1 VKLSVVG
8 TLYKSVETLHE
19 FVERASI
26 AARQAVGDSYEI
38 ILVVDGDEESLIA
51 AKQLPELGHHVV
63 VVDLSRNFGHHK
75 AMMTGLEH
83 SLGDLVFLID
93 TDLEEEPE
101 WLLTFL
107 SLIEE
112 HQVDVVCGVQEKRRG
127 RLFERISGYWFYFFF
142 SRLTGFKVRNNV
154 TARLMTRRYVNSL
167 LEYKETEVVL
177 GGLWALTG
185 YAQIP
190 ALIQKGDSSRTTY
203 PIRKRLSVAVE
214 SIVSFS
220 NLPLVWSFYFSVA
233 IFVGSVGFLAVLMYL
248 YFAGAESV
256 DGYLSVIASVWV
268 FSALVLLSQGI
279 QNFYIATIFSEVK
292 NRPRSIVR
300 SIYGRGTI

>member
-1 VKLSVVG
+1 MKLSVVG
-8 TLYKSVETLHE
+8 TLYKSSETLQE

-26 AARQAVGDSYEI
+26 TARQAVGDDYEI
-38 ILVVDGDEESLIA
+38 ILVVDGDEESLVA
-51 AKQLPELGHHVV
+51 AKQLPELGNQVV
-63 VVDLSRNFGHHK
+63 LVDLSRNFGHHK
-75 AMMTGLEH
+75 AMMSGLEH

-101 WLLTFL
+101 WLLKFL
-107 SLIEE
+107 SLMED

-127 RLFERISGYWFYFFF
+127 RLFERISGYGFYFVF
-142 SRLTGFKVRNNV
+142 SKLTGLKVRNQV

-190 ALIQKGDSSRTTY
+190 ALINKGGSSRTTY
-203 PIRKRLSVAVE
+203 SIRKRLSVAAE

-220 NLPLVWSFYFSVA
+220 NLPLVWSFYLSVA
-233 IFVGSVGFLAVLMYL
+233 IFVGSLGFVAVLMYR
-248 YFAGAESV
+248 YFEGAASV

-300 SIYGRGTI
+300 RIYGRGTS